1 MRMLRKR
8 VWLPV
13 AGAVVLAVVVSVA
26 VRGRR
31 ESARDVRTEA
41 VARRSIESWVRA
53 PGAVRPLVKVEI
65 SSNVTGRVDHLH
77 VREGDRVR
85 KGDLLLTLDGT
96 RFRSAVDQNEAMLRA
111 AHSQLTLAEAQLEQA
126 DSLRSRREDL
136 FQRGLLSSEEL
147 ENARIEARVQA
158 ARTAAQREEV
168 ERITAA
174 LAETRRNLEETVFL
188 APMDG
193 IVTSL
198 NLEEGENVV
207 IGTMN
212 APGTV
217 ILTVSDLARM
227 EIEARV
233 SESDVVRVRP
243 GQTVRIEVD
252 AEPDSALAGLV
263 STVGE
268 SGDRQTQD
276 EGAEFDV
283 RVAVLAPPAWL
294 KPGMSA
300 DVAILAARADSV
312 VTIPIQ
318 ALVAR
323 DEETIARWER
333 GEIDPSPKR
342 GRAGSAEAAEPEEG
356 LATRTEGVRKTLVE
370 GIFVVRDGKA
380 HFRRVQTGVSGE
392 SYLELISGTDP
403 GDQIITGPYR
413 VLRKLREGEPV
424 KVKPNAGANA

>member
-1 MRMLRKR
+1 M
-8 VWLPV
+8 
-13 AGAVVLAVVVSVA
+13 
-26 VRGRR
+26 
-31 ESARDVRTEA
+31 
-41 VARRSIESWVRA
+41 
-53 PGAVRPLVKVEI
+53 
-65 SSNVTGRVDHLH
+65 
-77 VREGDRVR
+77 
-85 KGDLLLTLDGT
+85 
-96 RFRSAVDQNEAMLRA
+96 
-111 AHSQLTLAEAQLEQA
+111 
-126 DSLRSRREDL
+126 RSRREDL
-136 FQRGLLSSEEL
+136 FLRGLLSSEEL

-168 ERITAA
+168 ETTTAA
-174 LAETRRNLEETVFL
+174 LSETRRNLEETIFY

-217 ILTVSDLARM
+217 ILTVSDLAARM

-252 AEPDSALAGLV
+252 AEPTARSAGWSARW
-263 STVGE
+263 GE

-283 RVAVLAPPAWL
+283 RVAVVTPPAWL

-312 VTIPIQ
+312 VAIPIQ

-323 DEETIARWER
+323 DEETIAKWSGARSTR
-333 GEIDPSPKR
+333 NPRR
-342 GRAGSAEAAEPEEG
+342 GRAGGAEAAEPDEG
-356 LATRTEGVRKTLVE
+356 LATPTEGVRKTLIE
-370 GIFVVRDGKA
+370 GDL
-380 HFRRVQTGVSGE
+380 RRARRTRA
-392 SYLELISGTDP
+392 LP
-403 GDQIITGPYR
+403 GACR
-413 VLRKLREGEPV
+413 PV
-424 KVKPNAGANA
+424 

>member
-1 MRMLRKR
+1 MLRKR
-8 VWLPV
+8 VWIPV
-13 AGAVVLAVVVSVA
+13 AGALVLALVVGA
-26 VRGRR
+26 GLRGRR
-31 ESARDVRTEA
+31 QSGREVRTEA
-41 VARRSIESWVRA
+41 AARRSLESWVRA
-53 PGAVRPLVKVEI
+53 PGAVRPLVSVAI
-65 SSNVTGRVDHLH
+65 SSNVTGRVERLH

-96 RFRSAVDQNEAMLRA
+96 RFRSTVEQHEAMLRA
-111 AHSQLTLAEAQLEQA
+111 ARSQLTLAEAQLEQA
-126 DSLRSRREDL
+126 EQMRVRREDL

-147 ENARIEARVQA
+147 ENARIEARVQT
-158 ARTAAQREEV
+158 ARAAAQSEEV

-174 LAETRRNLEETVFL
+174 LAETRRNLEETIFH

-217 ILTVSDLARM
+217 ILTLSDLARM

-268 SGDRQTQD
+268 SGDRQTRD

-283 RVAVLAPPAWL
+283 RVAVSAPPRWL

-333 GEIDPSPKR
+333 GEIDPPPKR
-342 GRAGSAEAAEPEEG
+342 GRDGAGSAEAAEPEAG
-356 LATRTEGVRKTLVE
+356 LAARTEGVRKPLVQ
-370 GIFVVRDGKA
+370 GIFVIREGRA

-392 SYLELISGTDP
+392 SYLELISGADA
-403 GDQIITGPYR
+403 DEQIITGPYR
-413 VLRKLREGEPV
+413 VLRRLREGESV
-424 KVKPNAGANA
+424 RVKPNAGAES